1 LTQLVSEPEIHHM
14 SSGSLL
20 VRSLQNPAILSLIG
34 NTPLVECTR
43 FDTGQCRLFIK
54 LENQNPTGSIKD
66 RMALAM
72 VEAAERDGH
81 LKPGGTIIE
90 ATAGNTGLGLALVA
104 AAKGYHLILVIP
116 DKMSQEKIL
125 HIRALGATTIITR
138 SDVTKG
144 HPEYY
149 QDLAASIAAETP
161 DGFYVNQFEN
171 PTNPLAHERTTGPE
185 IWEQMNHDIDA
196 VVVGVGS
203 GGTLTGLSNY
213 FARVAPKCEMVL
225 ADPQGSILAGYVND
239 GRLGRS
245 GSWIVEGVGEDFV
258 PSIADLS
265 RVHKAY
271 SICDE
276 DSLLAARDLL
286 RQEGVFAGSSTGMLF
301 AAALKYCREQTQPKR
316 VVTLAC
322 DSGNK
327 YLSKMYNDIWM
338 ADQGF
343 IHRESFDDLR
353 DLVSR
358 RYQDGSIV
366 SVGPHDSLLTAFN
379 RMRISDVSQVPVLD
393 RGNLVGILDESDL
406 LTRVQDGHGS
416 FRDEVQTA
424 MTDRVV
430 TLPPS
435 ASFTELREILD
446 SGRVAI
452 MVDQTQFV
460 GLITRIDL
468 LNYLRR
474 KVA

>member
-1 LTQLVSEPEIHHM
+1 M
-14 SSGSLL
+14 SSGH
-20 VRSLQNPAILSLIG
+20 LQEASVKSPAVLSLIG

-43 FDTGQCRLFIK
+43 SDTGLCRLFIK

-72 VEAAERDGH
+72 VEAAERDGK
-81 LKPGGTIIE
+81 LKPGGTLIE

-104 AAKGYHLILVIP
+104 AAKGYRLILVIP
-116 DKMSQEKIL
+116 DKMSQEKII
-125 HIRALGATTIITR
+125 HIRALGAKTVITR

-161 DGFYVNQFEN
+161 GGFYVNQFEN
-171 PTNPLAHERTTGPE
+171 PTNPLAHEQTTGPE
-185 IWEQMNHDIDA
+185 IWDQMEHDVDA
-196 VVVGVGS
+196 IVVGVGS
-203 GGTLTGLSNY
+203 GGTLTGLSRY
-213 FARVAPKCEMVL
+213 FARVAPSCEMVL
-225 ADPQGSILAGYVND
+225 ADPQGSVLTEYILH
-239 GRLGRS
+239 GRLS
-245 GSWIVEGVGEDFV
+245 EAGSWLVEGIGEDFI
-258 PSIADLS
+258 PPNADLS
-265 RVHKAY
+265 GVRKAY
-271 SICDE
+271 SICDKE
-276 DSLLAARDLL
+276 SLQVARDLL
-286 RQEGVFAGSSTGMLF
+286 KREGVFAGSSTGTLF

-327 YLSKMYNDIWM
+327 YLSKLYNDVWM

-343 IHRESFDDLR
+343 IQRETFNDLR

-358 RYQDGSIV
+358 RYQDGTIV

-393 RGNLVGILDESDL
+393 HDKLVGILDESDL
-406 LTRVQDGHGS
+406 LTRMQEGHGS
-416 FRDEVQTA
+416 FRDECITA
-424 MTDRVV
+424 MTDRLV
-430 TLPPS
+430 TLSPS
-435 ASFTELREILD
+435 RSLTDVREVLD

-452 MVDQTQFV
+452 VVEDGQFV